1 MAKRAAG
8 FVIFR
13 RLRDEI
19 EYLLLKASYGDFH
32 WSSPKGHV
40 DPGEDDYTTAVRETK
55 EEAGYSEDD
64 LIIYKDNPITL
75 NYEVRGK
82 PKTVIYWL
90 AELKDVSK
98 EPVLSEEHTEL
109 KWLNKESA
117 KEIVGYK
124 DNQDM
129 IDKFHETILTLCN
142 NK

>member
-40 DPGEDDYTTAVRETK
+40 DPGEDDYTTAVRETR
-55 EEAGYSEDD
+55 EEAGYTEDD
-64 LIIYKDNPITL
+64 LIIYKDNPISL
-75 NYEVRGK
+75 NYKVKGE
-82 PKTVIYWL
+82 PKIVIYWL
-90 AELKDVSK
+90 AELKDPSK
-98 EPVLSEEHTEL
+98 EPVLSREHTEL
-109 KWLNKESA
+109 KWLTKEAA

-124 DNQDM
+124 DNQEM
-129 IDKFHETILTLCN
+129 IDRFHDFISKN
-142 NK
+142 AAK

>member
-1 MAKRAAG
+1 MARRAAG

-13 RLRDEI
+13 RICDEI
-19 EYLLLKASYGDFH
+19 EFLLLKASYGDFH

-64 LIIYKDNPITL
+64 LIIYKENPIIL

-82 PKTVIYWL
+82 PKVVVYWL

-98 EPVLSEEHTEL
+98 EPTLSDEHTDM
-109 KWLNKESA
+109 KWLNREAA
-117 KEIVGYK
+117 KDIVGFK
-124 DNQDM
+124 DNQEM
-129 IDKFHETILTLCN
+129 IDKFYNIILKLN
-142 NK
+142 IKK